1 MFKKIK
7 QKLVNWYMKRKMRQT
22 MNELQEMEVGE
33 NMREDLEN
41 GINEVEKREK

>member
-1 MFKKIK
+1 
-7 QKLVNWYMKRKMRQT
+7 MKRKMRQT

>member
-1 MFKKIK
+1 
-7 QKLVNWYMKRKMRQT
+7 